1 MIMLLT
7 TAGFVVLSAL
17 LVWWQVRSH
26 ADKTAATPVKVSR
39 CPRCQSALPPG
50 AEECARCHAP
60 LKAYELVLAP
70 VAKTPAAGET
80 EGPLHAIVRA
90 DVCVGC
96 GTCVAACPEPGAIRL
111 VDKVAHVD
119 LDLCKGHAQCAAAC
133 PVSAIVLTRGAAV
146 QHVEA
151 PDLSIHFESNVPGL
165 YVVGE
170 LGGRGL
176 IKNAINEGKLAV
188 EHVTRVLPPGRT
200 RADGHP
206 TALDLAIVGSGP
218 AGLSAALTA
227 AQAGLSCVVLEQ
239 GSLSDTIQR
248 YPRQKLL
255 FAEPIKMPL
264 YGDLWVADA
273 SKESLLRIWLDLIE
287 RAHLDVRTGQQVTE
301 VIRDGSVFRI
311 RSRDHD
317 YHARRVVLAMGRRGS
332 PRKLGVPG
340 EELDHVFYDITEMEE
355 FAGRRVLVVGGGDS
369 AVESA
374 LGLANQPGTP
384 VALSYRGLAFERV
397 KERNRAKLDA
407 AVAAGSVRLLLDS
420 QVSEIRKGTAV
431 LSLQGHPHLEPA
443 DVVIVRVG
451 GESPTPFLERA
462 GVRIVR
468 KEIALAAT
476 GASSGG

>member
-7 TAGFVVLSAL
+7 TLGFALVSAL

-26 ADKTAATPVKVSR
+26 GERAASAPPPVLR
-39 CPRCQSALPPG
+39 CPRCQAALPPG

-70 VAKTPAAGET
+70 VARTPAVEDTA
-80 EGPLHAIVRA
+80 GPLHAIVRA

-96 GTCVAACPEPGAIRL
+96 GTCVAACPEPGAIQI

-119 LDLCKGHAQCAAAC
+119 LDLCKGHAQCVAAC
-133 PVSAIVLTRGAAV
+133 PVSAIVVTRGAAV

-151 PDLSIHFESNVPGL
+151 PDLNVHFESNVPGL

-176 IKNAINEGKLAV
+176 IKNAINEGKLAA
-188 EHVTRVLPPGRT
+188 EHIARVLPPGAT

-206 TALDLAIVGSGP
+206 TACDVAVVGSGP
-218 AGLSAALTA
+218 AGLSAAITA
-227 AQAGLSCVVLEQ
+227 AQAGLTCRVLEQ

-255 FAEPIKMPL
+255 FAEPIQMPL

-273 SKESLLRIWLDLIE
+273 SKESLLRIWHDLIE
-287 RAHLDVRTGQQVTE
+287 RAHLDVRTGEQVTE
-301 VIRDGSVFRI
+301 VARDGSVFRI
-311 RSRDHD
+311 RTRDHD
-317 YHARRVVLAMGRRGS
+317 HHARRVVLAMGRRGS

-384 VALSYRGLAFERV
+384 VALSYRGLAFDRV

-407 AVAAGSVRLLLDS
+407 AVATGAVRLMLDS
-420 QVSEIRKGTAV
+420 QVSEIRSGTAV

-443 DVVIVRVG
+443 EIVIVRIG

-468 KEIALAAT
+468 KEIALAAA